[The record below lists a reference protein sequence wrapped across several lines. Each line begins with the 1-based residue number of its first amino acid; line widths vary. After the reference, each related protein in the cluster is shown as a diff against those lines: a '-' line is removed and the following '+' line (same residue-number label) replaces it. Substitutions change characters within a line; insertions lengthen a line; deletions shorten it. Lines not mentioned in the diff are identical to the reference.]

1 MINFRIPKITFWRV
15 VLVVIWTLGL
25 YATFLRFT
33 QGLGAATNL
42 SDDFPWGVWIG
53 FDLLVGVG
61 LAAGGFIICA
71 TVYIFN
77 LKEYKPIAR
86 STVLTA
92 FLGYLLVIGA
102 LLFDLGRPYRIWH
115 PIIMWNPHS
124 VMFEVGWCVILYTTV
139 LFLEFSPIVL
149 ERFGL
154 EKPLR
159 IMRSITVPL
168 VILGVLLSTLHQSSL
183 GTLYVIAPDKLHPL
197 WYSGFLPLFF
207 FLSAIAG
214 GLAMVIFESYLSARA
229 HGKQLEFSI
238 LVKLSR
244 VIVVVLS
251 LWLILR
257 FQELSANNALKYI
270 FDGSEESIFFL
281 AEVGLGA
288 ILPIVLLLI
297 PRIRENMAGL
307 FLSSVLVLLGFVTN
321 RLNVSITGMTRSAGV
336 EYTPSW
342 MELAVTASIVGAG
355 FVLFSLASK
364 YLPIFQSHDEPHTVQ
379 PKYRPP
385 LVAAGRAGFKAMS
398 ILGGLLVIIII
409 GLGYG
414 YAQKPKSNAPVEESV
429 SSTTVP
435 ISTEMKLPADI
446 YFQTGDNSP
455 GKVKF
460 SHETHV
466 DSEKPN
472 CKSCHS
478 GMFQIRPATAG
489 ALGTISME
497 QLYQGKQ
504 CGTCHNGKESF
515 SIEDG
520 CEFCHSSGN

>member
-15 VLVVIWTLGL
+15 VLAVIWTLGV

-42 SDDFPWGVWIG
+42 SDDFPWGIWIG
-53 FDLLVGVG
+53 FDILVGVG
-61 LAAGGFIICA
+61 LAAGGFVVCA

-77 LKEYKPIAR
+77 LKDYKPIAR

-102 LLFDLGRPYRIWH
+102 LLFDLGRPYRVWH

-124 VMFEVGWCVILYTTV
+124 VMFEVGWCVMLYTTV

-149 ERFGL
+149 ERFRL

-159 IMRSITVPL
+159 IIRSITVPL
-168 VILGVLLSTLHQSSL
+168 VIVGVLLSTLHQSSL

-197 WYSGFLPLFF
+197 WYSGLLPLFF
-207 FLSAIAG
+207 FISAIAG

-251 LWLILR
+251 LWLVMR
-257 FQELSANNALKYI
+257 FQELSANNALKYV
-270 FDGSEESIFFL
+270 FDGSRESIFFL
-281 AEVGLGA
+281 AEVVLGA
-288 ILPIVLLLI
+288 MLPIVLLLI
-297 PRIRENMAGL
+297 PKIRENMAGL

-321 RLNVSITGMTRSAGV
+321 RLNVSVTGMTRSAGV
-336 EYTPSW
+336 EYVPSW

-364 YLPIFQSHDEPHTVQ
+364 YLPVFQTHEETGTVQ
-379 PKYRPP
+379 PKYQPP
-385 LVAAGRAGFKAMS
+385 LVAAGRAGYKAMS

-409 GLGYG
+409 SLGYG
-414 YAQKPKSNAPVEESV
+414 YAQKPKP
-429 SSTTVP
+429 TTVAEAVP
-435 ISTEMKLPADI
+435 TTTSLISPELKLPADI

-466 DSEKPN
+466 DTEKPN
-472 CKSCHS
+472 CKNCHA
-478 GMFQIRPATAG
+478 GMFSIRPEQAG
-489 ALGTISME
+489 ALGAVSME
-497 QLYQGKQ
+497 QLYEGKQ
-504 CGTCHNGKESF
+504 CGVCHNGKESF

-520 CEFCHSSGN
+520 CDLCHSNGN